1 MPYRSEEVEENNADG
16 LASLLIGVTF
26 VVFFAA
32 TALGLVMHAVVVRVM
47 TQQSQQQPKVNNNN
61 LESGSSDGGGASQGG
76 KNGGMR
82 SPRDED
88 GTPPE
93 LRSGCGQPTFVQPLD
108 QDNRT
113 IGGIAGGKINHSGKA
128 VKIRIAIS

>member
-1 MPYRSEEVEENNADG
+1 MPYRSEEVEDDNADG

-61 LESGSSDGGGASQGG
+61 LESGSSDGGGG
-76 KNGGMR
+76 KNGGMG

-128 VKIRIAIS
+128 VNIRIGTS